1 LCEVLVC
8 RRYISAFQQEGTV
21 NEPVGRRFRTGVLVA
36 IGLTTLCLGLTAT
49 SATAQILYG
58 NVVGV
63 VKDSTGA
70 FIPGATV
77 TIVNKDTNLTKEA
90 VTNGEGSYS
99 LINLLPGPYD
109 VKVALTG

>member
-1 LCEVLVC
+1 M
-8 RRYISAFQQEGTV
+8 S
-21 NEPVGRRFRTGVLVA
+21 EPLGHRFRTGVLVA
-36 IGLTTLCLGLTAT
+36 VGLTILSVGLA
-49 SATAQILYG
+49 AAPAAAQILYG

-77 TIVNKDTNLTKEA
+77 TVVNKETNLTRET

-99 LINLLPGPYD
+99 LLNLLPGP
-109 VKVALTG
+109 